1 MNEEQ
6 MEMSEVTKIFDKP
19 LEEVMHESMMPFAEY
34 VILDR
39 ALPRVEDGLKPVQR
53 RILYSMNELGLT
65 PDKPYKKCA
74 RIVGECLG
82 KYHPHGDTSVYDA
95 LVRLAQD
102 FNMSGILVEGQG
114 NFGSVDGDG
123 AAAMR
128 YTEARLSPLS
138 LELLRDL
145 DKMPAEMFS
154 PNFDDTLKEPQ
165 MLPGRFPN
173 LLVNGA
179 NGIAVGLAT
188 NIPTH
193 NLGEVIDG
201 TVYYIGC
208 LTARKKPDL
217 AGMLKYIKAPDFPT
231 GGELIAENLEEIYKT
246 GRGKLLIRAVFH
258 VEKEGDKKNIVF
270 TEFPYQVNKQS
281 LLRKISE
288 NRDAKKPGYEWIA
301 DILDESDREGTRA
314 VIKLKRDADVKQMV
328 AMLFKQTDLC
338 KSFGVNMVAIA
349 GGKPKQL
356 GLMEII
362 SYYVDYQ
369 KTVIKRRTAYD
380 LAAAKEREEIVR
392 GLLVAI
398 NNIDEVVRIIKKAAS
413 STEAKKTLQ
422 VRFSLTE
429 KQATAI
435 LDMKLRRLC
444 ALEVKD
450 LQDELAE
457 LVKQIAYLS
466 EILKSDKRQL
476 EVVAD
481 ELTAIKR
488 KYKTPRRTRI
498 VNSAD
503 IVIQENVDPEK
514 IVLNGQVILHENGTM
529 KFVTARSFS
538 TCSKELTAVD
548 GVVRQL
554 VPCTNDMTLFAFTD
568 KGNFAR
574 LTVRDLKERKLKE
587 KGFALQ
593 KLFAKAQADE
603 TVVSVVVVK
612 EEDVENTN
620 IIAYTSDGMVRVTAL
635 GEYMTRDDYGAA
647 IKLKDDTVKV
657 LATEIYDESK
667 DVVLA
672 TEKGFVIRTAATGFM
687 VKGRLTL
694 GAGAI
699 RLDDSDKV
707 IAAGLMSDGDTVL
720 CVSKNGK
727 AKVIF
732 LSEVPKTDK
741 MRKGT
746 SVMCDL
752 LTFGRIEKSD
762 SVCAFFGEDDFDS
775 VRMTDIMMA
784 DIYDRGCNLI
794 SRLGVKITGAAV
806 HHIAVE

>member
-217 AGMLKYIKAPDFPT
+217 AEMLKYIKAPDFPT

-657 LATEIYDESK
+657 LATEIYDEGK

-727 AKVIF
+727 AKVVF

>member
-1 MNEEQ
+1 MSEQ

-19 LEEVMHESMMPFAEY
+19 LETIMHESMMPFAEY

-53 RILYSMNELGLT
+53 RILYSMNELGIT

-102 FNMSGILVEGQG
+102 FNMSGVLVEGQG

-128 YTEARLSPLS
+128 YTEARLSPLA

-145 DKMPAEMFS
+145 DKDTVQWAN
-154 PNFDDTLKEPQ
+154 NFDDTLKEPE

-208 LTARKKPDL
+208 LTSRRKPDL
-217 AGMLKYIKAPDFPT
+217 AEMMKYIKAPDFPT
-231 GGELIAENLEEIYKT
+231 GGELIADNLEEIYRT
-246 GRGKLLIRAVFH
+246 GRGKILIRAVFH
-258 VEKEGDKKNIVF
+258 VEKEGDRKNIVF
-270 TEFPYQVNKQS
+270 TELPYQVNKQT
-281 LLRKISE
+281 LLRKISD
-288 NRDAKKPGYEWIA
+288 NRDLKKPGYEWIA

-328 AMLFKQTDLC
+328 ALLFKQTDLC

-362 SYYVDYQ
+362 GYYVDYQ
-369 KTVIKRRTAYD
+369 KKVIKKRTAFD
-380 LAAAKEREEIVR
+380 LAKAKEEEEIYK

-413 STEAKKTLQ
+413 ATEAKATLRA
-422 VRFSLTE
+422 RFALTE
-429 KQATAI
+429 RQATAI
-435 LDMKLRRLC
+435 LDMRLRRLC
-444 ALEVKD
+444 ALEVKEIMD
-450 LQDELAE
+450 KLAE
-457 LVKQIAYLS
+457 LAKLIAYLS
-466 EILKSDKRQL
+466 DILASEKRQL

-481 ELTAIKR
+481 ELNGIKR
-488 KYKTPRRTRI
+488 KYKIARRTRI

-514 IVLNGQVILHENGTM
+514 IVLNGQVILHQNGTM
-529 KFVTARSFS
+529 KFITNRSYS
-538 TCSKELTAVD
+538 TCSKELTSQD
-548 GVVRQL
+548 GVVRQI
-554 VPCTNDMTLFAFTD
+554 VPCTNDMMLFAFTD
-568 KGNFAR
+568 KGNFGR
-574 LTVRDLKERKLKE
+574 LLVRDLKERKLKE
-587 KGFALQ
+587 KGFAIQ
-593 KLFAKAQADE
+593 KLFGKAQPDE
-603 TVVSVVVVK
+603 MVVSVIVAK
-612 EEDVENTN
+612 EEDVPKTN
-620 IIAYTSDGMVRVTAL
+620 IVAFTSDGMVRVTSL
-635 GEYMTRDDYGAA
+635 SEYMTRDDYGAA
-647 IKLKDDTVKV
+647 IKLKDETVSV
-657 LATEIYDESK
+657 LSCEVYDDNV

-672 TEKGFVIRTAATGFM
+672 TQKGYVIRTAASGFM
-687 VKGRLTL
+687 VKGRLTM

-699 RLDDSDKV
+699 KLDEDDRV
-707 IAAGLMSDGDTVL
+707 ISGSLMSEGNTAV

-732 LSEVPKTDK
+732 ITEVPRTDK

-746 SVMCDL
+746 AVMGDL
-752 LTFGRIEKSD
+752 LTFDRIDKAD
-762 SVCAFFGEDDFDS
+762 SVCAYIGEEDF
-775 VRMTDIMMA
+775 VPVKMTDIMLA
-784 DIYDRGCNLI
+784 DIYDRGYNLVNRI
-794 SRLGVKITGAAV
+794 GVKIDGAKV
-806 HHIAVE
+806 HRIPND

>member
-1 MNEEQ
+1 MSEQ

-19 LEEVMHESMMPFAEY
+19 LETIMHESMMPFAEY

-53 RILYSMNELGLT
+53 RILYSMNELGIT

-102 FNMSGILVEGQG
+102 FNMSGVLVEGQG

-128 YTEARLSPLS
+128 YTEARLSPLA

-145 DKMPAEMFS
+145 DKDTVQWAN
-154 PNFDDTLKEPQ
+154 NFDDTLKEPE

-208 LTARKKPDL
+208 LTSRRKPDL
-217 AGMLKYIKAPDFPT
+217 AEMMKYIKAPDFPT
-231 GGELIAENLEEIYKT
+231 GGELIADNLEEIYRT
-246 GRGKLLIRAVFH
+246 GRGKILIRAVFH
-258 VEKEGDKKNIVF
+258 VEKEGDRKNIVF
-270 TEFPYQVNKQS
+270 TELPYQVNKQT
-281 LLRKISE
+281 LLRKISD
-288 NRDAKKPGYEWIA
+288 NRDLKKPGYEWIA

-328 AMLFKQTDLC
+328 ALLFKQTDLC

-369 KTVIKRRTAYD
+369 KKVIKKRTAFD
-380 LAAAKEREEIVR
+380 LAKAKEEEEIYK

-413 STEAKKTLQ
+413 ATEAKATLRA
-422 VRFSLTE
+422 RFALTE
-429 KQATAI
+429 RQATAI
-435 LDMKLRRLC
+435 LDMRLRRLC
-444 ALEVKD
+444 ALEVKEIMD
-450 LQDELAE
+450 KLAE
-457 LVKQIAYLS
+457 LAKLIAYLS
-466 EILKSDKRQL
+466 DILASEKRQL

-481 ELTAIKR
+481 ELNGIKR
-488 KYKTPRRTRI
+488 KYKIARRTRI

-514 IVLNGQVILHENGTM
+514 IVLNGQVILHQNGTM
-529 KFVTARSFS
+529 KFITNRSYS
-538 TCSKELTAVD
+538 TCSKELTSQD
-548 GVVRQL
+548 GVVRQI
-554 VPCTNDMTLFAFTD
+554 VPCTNDMMLFAFTD
-568 KGNFAR
+568 KGNFGR
-574 LTVRDLKERKLKE
+574 LPVRDLKERKLKE
-587 KGFALQ
+587 KGFAIQ
-593 KLFAKAQADE
+593 KLFGKAQPDE
-603 TVVSVVVVK
+603 MVVSVIVAK
-612 EEDVENTN
+612 EEDVPKTN
-620 IIAYTSDGMVRVTAL
+620 IVAFTTDGMVRVTSL

-647 IKLKDDTVKV
+647 IKLKDETVSV
-657 LATEIYDESK
+657 LSCEVYDDNA

-672 TEKGFVIRTAATGFM
+672 TQKGYVIRTAASGFM
-687 VKGRLTL
+687 VKGRLTM

-699 RLDDSDKV
+699 KLDEDDRV
-707 IAAGLMSDGDTVL
+707 ISGSLMSEGNTAV

-732 LSEVPKTDK
+732 ITEVPRTDK

-746 SVMCDL
+746 AVMGDL
-752 LTFGRIEKSD
+752 LTFDRIDKAD
-762 SVCAFFGEDDFDS
+762 SVCAYIGEEDF
-775 VRMTDIMMA
+775 VPVKMTDIMLA
-784 DIYDRGCNLI
+784 DIYDRGYNLVNRI
-794 SRLGVKITGAAV
+794 GVKIDGAKV
-806 HHIAVE
+806 HRIPND

>member
-1 MNEEQ
+1 MSEQ

-19 LEEVMHESMMPFAEY
+19 LETIMHESMMPFAEY

-53 RILYSMNELGLT
+53 RILYSMNELGIT

-102 FNMSGILVEGQG
+102 FNMSGVLVEGQG

-128 YTEARLSPLS
+128 YTEARLSPLA

-145 DKMPAEMFS
+145 DKDTVQWAN
-154 PNFDDTLKEPQ
+154 NFDDTLKEPE

-208 LTARKKPDL
+208 LTSRRKPDL
-217 AGMLKYIKAPDFPT
+217 AEMMKYIKAPDFPT
-231 GGELIAENLEEIYKT
+231 GGELIADNLEEIYRT
-246 GRGKLLIRAVFH
+246 GRGKILIRAVFH
-258 VEKEGDKKNIVF
+258 VEKEGDRKNIVF
-270 TEFPYQVNKQS
+270 TELPYQVNKQT
-281 LLRKISE
+281 LLRKISD
-288 NRDAKKPGYEWIA
+288 NRDLKKPGYEWIA

-328 AMLFKQTDLC
+328 ALLFKQTDLC

-362 SYYVDYQ
+362 GYYVDYQ
-369 KTVIKRRTAYD
+369 KKVIKKRTAFD
-380 LAAAKEREEIVR
+380 LAKAKEEEEIYK

-413 STEAKKTLQ
+413 ATEAKATLRA
-422 VRFSLTE
+422 RFALTE
-429 KQATAI
+429 RQATAI
-435 LDMKLRRLC
+435 LDMRLRRLC
-444 ALEVKD
+444 ALEVKEIMD
-450 LQDELAE
+450 KLAE
-457 LVKQIAYLS
+457 LAKLIAYLS
-466 EILKSDKRQL
+466 DILASEKRQL

-481 ELTAIKR
+481 ELNGIKR
-488 KYKTPRRTRI
+488 KYKIARRTRI

-514 IVLNGQVILHENGTM
+514 IVLNGQVILHQNGTM
-529 KFVTARSFS
+529 KFITNRSYS
-538 TCSKELTAVD
+538 TCSKELTSQD
-548 GVVRQL
+548 GVVRQI
-554 VPCTNDMTLFAFTD
+554 VPCTNDMMLFAFTD
-568 KGNFAR
+568 KGNFGR
-574 LTVRDLKERKLKE
+574 LLVRDLKERKLKE
-587 KGFALQ
+587 KGFAIQ
-593 KLFAKAQADE
+593 KLFGKAQPDE
-603 TVVSVVVVK
+603 VVVSVIVAK
-612 EEDVENTN
+612 EEDVPKTN
-620 IIAYTSDGMVRVTAL
+620 IVAFTTDGMVRVTSL

-647 IKLKDDTVKV
+647 IKLKDETVSV
-657 LATEIYDESK
+657 LSCEVYDDNV

-672 TEKGFVIRTAATGFM
+672 TQKGYVIRTAASGFM
-687 VKGRLTL
+687 VKGRLTM

-699 RLDDSDKV
+699 KLDEDDRV
-707 IAAGLMSDGDTVL
+707 ISGSLMSEGNTAV

-732 LSEVPKTDK
+732 ITEVPRTDK

-746 SVMCDL
+746 AVMGDL
-752 LTFGRIEKSD
+752 LTFDRIDKAD
-762 SVCAFFGEDDFDS
+762 SVCAYIGEEDF
-775 VRMTDIMMA
+775 VPVKMTDIMLA
-784 DIYDRGCNLI
+784 DIYDRGYNLVNRI
-794 SRLGVKITGAAV
+794 GVKIDGAKV
-806 HHIAVE
+806 HRIPND

>member
-1 MNEEQ
+1 MNEQ
-6 MEMSEVTKIFDKP
+6 MEMSEVTKIFDRP
-19 LEEVMHESMMPFAEY
+19 LEEIMHESMMPFAEY

-53 RILYSMNELGLT
+53 RILYSMNELGIT
-65 PDKPYKKCA
+65 PDKPFKKCA

-102 FNMSGILVEGQG
+102 FNMSSVLVEGQG

-128 YTEARLSPLS
+128 YTEARLSPLA

-145 DKMPAEMFS
+145 DKETVQWS
-154 PNFDDTLKEPQ
+154 PNFDDSLKEPD

-193 NLGEVIDG
+193 NLAEVIDG
-201 TVYYIGC
+201 TVYYINC
-208 LTARKKPDL
+208 LTSRRKPDL
-217 AGMLKYIKAPDFPT
+217 AEMMKYIKAPDFPT
-231 GGELIAENLEEIYKT
+231 GGELIAENLEETYRT

-281 LLRKISE
+281 LLRKISD
-288 NRDAKKPGYEWIA
+288 NRDQKKAGYEWIA
-301 DILDESDREGTRA
+301 DIVDESDRDGTRA

-328 AMLFKQTDLC
+328 SLLFKQTDLC

-356 GLMEII
+356 GLMEIV

-369 KTVIKRRTAYD
+369 KKVIKRRTAYD
-380 LAAAKEREEIVR
+380 LAAAKEREEILR
-392 GLLVAI
+392 GLMIAI

-413 STEAKKTLQ
+413 TTEAKTTLRA
-422 VRFSLTE
+422 RFGLSE
-429 KQATAI
+429 KQAVAI

-457 LVKQIAYLS
+457 LVKLIAYLS
-466 EILKSDKRQL
+466 DILGSDKRQL

-488 KYKTPRRTRI
+488 KYKTPRRTKI
-498 VNSAD
+498 ATSGE

-514 IVLNGQVILHENGTM
+514 VVLNGQVVLHENGTM
-529 KFVTARSFS
+529 KFVTSRSFS
-538 TCSKELTAVD
+538 TCSKELTGQD
-548 GVVRQL
+548 GVVKQL
-554 VPCTNDMTLFAFTD
+554 VPCTNDMTMFAFTD

-574 LTVRDLKERKLKE
+574 FVVRDLKERKLKE
-587 KGFALQ
+587 KGFSIQ
-593 KLFAKAQADE
+593 KLYAKALADE
-603 TVVSVVVVK
+603 VVNAVVVVK
-612 EEDVENTN
+612 EEDIEKTN
-620 IIAYTSDGMVRVTAL
+620 IIAVTSDGMARVTAL
-635 GEYMTRDDYGAA
+635 SEYMTRDDYGPA

-657 LATEIYDESK
+657 VATEVYDEGK
-667 DVVLA
+667 DLVIA
-672 TEKGFVIRTAATGFM
+672 TGKGNVIRTAANGFM

-699 RLDDSDKV
+699 KLDDGDMV
-707 IAAGLMSDGDTVL
+707 ISAGLMTEMDTAL

-727 AKVIF
+727 AKIIF
-732 LSEVPKTDK
+732 LGEVPRTDK

-746 SVMCDL
+746 SVMVDL
-752 LTFGRIEKSD
+752 MTFDRIAKGD
-762 SVCAFFGEDDFDS
+762 SVCACLGDEDFEP
-775 VRMTDIMMA
+775 VNMTDIMLT
-784 DIYDRGCNLI
+784 DIYDRGYNI
-794 SRLGVKITGAAV
+794 VNRIGVKVTAAYV
-806 HHIAVE
+806 HRIGQE